1 MSIYSFEGRK
11 EKTGELVRGL
21 REASSHAALGRDL
34 LSEGVLLTRYV
45 QKVQKL
51 QKATFFSAIFNRVPI
66 IERALFARYFGL
78 MLRAGLDVKRSITS
92 LGQQTR
98 SKPMKAA
105 LEEIYNDVERGKT
118 LAESMDMFP
127 HIFSPLFV
135 SFIRVGET
143 TGRLQESLV
152 VLSEQL
158 QKEYELSRAIR
169 GALLYPA
176 VIVVSLIAVA
186 VAMMYFVVPKLA
198 EVFEGF
204 DVELPFLTRMLMN
217 ASEIFQVYWYVF
229 FIGAFVLAGVV
240 WWLLRLQSIKAAVM
254 QWLLFVPVVGP
265 IMQKINLARFSRNLS
280 SLLKSGVSFIKALN
294 ILSTN
299 TPHPSYA
306 KVFAA
311 AREHVKQG
319 KELSAFLEDFKRLFP
334 PIVVNVIKTGEETG
348 ALDKVLD
355 ETALFYEGEVDQTM
369 KNLTS
374 IVEPILMIV
383 VGLAVGALAISI
395 ISPIYNLVNVI

>member
-1 MSIYSFEGRK
+1 
-11 EKTGELVRGL
+11 
-21 REASSHAALGRDL
+21 
-34 LSEGVLLTRYV
+34 
-45 QKVQKL
+45 
-51 QKATFFSAIFNRVPI
+51 
-66 IERALFARYFGL
+66 
-78 MLRAGLDVKRSITS
+78 
-92 LGQQTR
+92 
-98 SKPMKAA
+98 MKAA
-105 LEEIYNDVERGKT
+105 LEAIYNDVERGKT
-118 LAESMDMFP
+118 LAESMDTFP
-127 HIFSPLFV
+127 HVFTPLFV

-152 VLSEQL
+152 VLAQQL
-158 QKEYELSRAIR
+158 QKEYELNRAVR

-176 VIVVSLIAVA
+176 VIVSALIAVA

-204 DVELPFLTRMLMN
+204 DVDLPLPTRVLMGI
-217 ASEIFQVYWYVF
+217 SSVFQVYWYLF
-229 FIGAFVLAGVV
+229 FVGAFVLVGVG
-240 WWLLRLQSIKAAVM
+240 WWLLHIQSIKATVM
-254 QWLLFVPVVGP
+254 HWLLFIPVVGP
-265 IMQKINLARFSRNLS
+265 IMQKINLARFARNLS

-294 ILSTN
+294 ILSNN

-306 KVFAA
+306 KVFTA

-319 KELSAFLEDFKRLFP
+319 KELSVFLEDFKRLFP

-374 IVEPILMIV
+374 IVEPILMVV

>member
-45 QKVQKL
+45 QKAQRL
-51 QKATFFSAIFNRVPI
+51 QKATFLSAIFNRVPI

-78 MLRAGLDVKRSITS
+78 MLRAGLDVKRSLAA
-92 LGQQTR
+92 LGEQTR

-105 LEEIYNDVERGKT
+105 LKEIHDDIERGKT
-118 LAESMDMFP
+118 LAESMEVFP
-127 HIFSPLFV
+127 YVFSPLFV

-158 QKEYELSRAIR
+158 QKEYELNRAIR

-176 VIVVSLIAVA
+176 VIVIALISVA
-186 VAMMYFVVPKLA
+186 VAMMYFVMPKLA

-204 DVELPFLTRMLMN
+204 DVELPLLTRMLMG
-217 ASEIFQVYWYVF
+217 ASGLFQVYWYLF
-229 FIGAFVLAGVV
+229 FIGVFGLVMVS
-240 WWLLRLQSIKAAVM
+240 WWLLRMQSVKAVVM
-254 QWLLFVPVVGP
+254 HWLLFVPVIGP
-265 IMQKINLARFSRNLS
+265 IMQKINLARFARNLG

-319 KELSAFLEDFKRLFP
+319 KELSAFLGDFKRLFP

-348 ALDKVLD
+348 ALDQVLD

-374 IVEPILMIV
+374 IVEPILMVV
-383 VGLAVGALAISI
+383 VGLAVGALAVSI
-395 ISPIYNLVNVI
+395 ISPIYNLVDVI

>member
-34 LSEGVLLTRYV
+34 LSEGVLLTRYT
-45 QKVQKL
+45 QKSQKL
-51 QKATFFSAIFNRVPI
+51 QKATLYSAIFNRVPV

-78 MLRAGLDVKRSITS
+78 MLRAGLDVKRSLS
-92 LGQQTR
+92 ALGQQTR
-98 SKPMKAA
+98 NKSMKAA
-105 LEEIYNDVERGKT
+105 LEAIYNDVERGKT
-118 LAESMDMFP
+118 LAESMDVFP
-127 HIFSPLFV
+127 HIFTPLFV

-143 TGRLQESLV
+143 TGRLQESLT
-152 VLSEQL
+152 VLAEQL
-158 QKEYELSRAIR
+158 QKEYELTRAVR

-176 VIVVSLIAVA
+176 VIVSALLTVA

-204 DVELPFLTRMLMN
+204 DVELPLPTRILMG
-217 ASEIFQVYWYVF
+217 ASDVFQLYWYLF
-229 FIGAFVLAGVV
+229 FVGAVMAAGFF
-240 WWLLRLQSIKAAVM
+240 WWLLRVQSVKAAVM
-254 QWLLFVPVVGP
+254 HWLLYIPVIGP

-280 SLLKSGVSFIKALN
+280 SLLRSGVSFIKALN
-294 ILSTN
+294 ILSNN

-319 KELSAFLEDFKRLFP
+319 KELSIFLEDFKRLFP
-334 PIVVNVIKTGEETG
+334 PIVVNIIKTGEETG
-348 ALDKVLD
+348 ALDQVLD

-374 IVEPILMIV
+374 IVEPILMVV
-383 VGLAVGALAISI
+383 VGLAVGVLAVSI
-395 ISPIYNLVNVI
+395 ISPIYNLVDVI